1 MVRVAS
7 HPKTGAVITV
17 SSNNPEYGTIRLDEE
32 SVQFQN
38 NFMNKTRRSV
48 FIRGKVV
55 DLESLGYKANQA
67 LAGKIIKRESFE
79 PFYEGQEPKMNPTT
93 GDIVLKDNKPV
104 YLEFIYTLDA
114 KAQDVWVES
123 SEEDLDPVAESAQ
136 AEQNI

>member
-7 HPKTGAVITV
+7 HPVTKAVITV
-17 SSNNPEYGTIRLDEE
+17 SENNPEYGTIRLDEE
-32 SVQFQN
+32 SIQFQN

-55 DLESLGYKANQA
+55 DLESLNYKANQA

-79 PFYEGQEPKMNPTT
+79 PFYEGQSPKINPTT
-93 GDIVLKDNKPV
+93 QKVVLKDNKPV
-104 YLEFIYTLDA
+104 YLEFVYTLDM
-114 KAQDVWVES
+114 KAQDEWVES
-123 SEEDLDPVAESAQ
+123 SEEVSNPVAESAQ

>member
-7 HPKTGAVITV
+7 HPTTGAVITV
-17 SSNNPEYGTIRLDEE
+17 STNNPEYGTIRLDEE
-32 SVQFQN
+32 TIQFQN
-38 NFMNKTRRSV
+38 NFMNKSRRSV
-48 FIRGKVV
+48 FIRGKVA

-93 GDIVLKDNKPV
+93 QEVVLKDNKPV

>member
-7 HPKTGAVITV
+7 HPETGAVITV
-17 SSNNPEYGTIRLDEE
+17 STNKPEYGTIRLDEE
-32 SVQFQN
+32 TIQFQN
-38 NFMNKTRRSV
+38 NFMNKSRRSV
-48 FIRGKVV
+48 FIRGKVA

-104 YLEFIYTLDA
+104 YLEFLYTLDA

>member
-7 HPKTGAVITV
+7 HPETGAVITV
-17 SSNNPEYGTIRLDEE
+17 STNKPEYGTIRLDEE
-32 SVQFQN
+32 SIQFQN
-38 NFMNKTRRSV
+38 NFMNKSRRSV
-48 FIRGKVV
+48 FIRGKVA

>member
-7 HPKTGAVITV
+7 HPTTGAVITV
-17 SSNNPEYGTIRLDEE
+17 STNNPEYGTIRLDEE
-32 SVQFQN
+32 TIQFQN
-38 NFMNKTRRSV
+38 NFMNKSRRSV
-48 FIRGKVV
+48 FIRGKVA
-55 DLESLGYKANQA
+55 DLESLGYKAKQA

-93 GDIVLKDNKPV
+93 QEVVLKDNKPV